1 MNNRVDDF
9 AGLRI
14 SCAAKVAALAD
25 ALRGI
30 PHDLAPCRRAS
41 LVALRE
47 QVYFGWEQPMARARG
62 AQLVFGKYEADGW
75 WSKAAA
81 ALVSSGAA
89 VRGTRQLERDHVE
102 PVSQIVAD
110 LLEVPRSAA
119 ETAALLEERLVT
131 CTVLAEEHRRLGGT
145 ESVGWARYEAA
156 EVRYHLGLAPE
167 APAWDERN
175 GPEDFDAESS
185 GEADQ
190 VRTESSDLLNDA
202 DVARAHSIQNK
213 GKPDASGVAGIDRTG
228 TVDQGSSPGDL
239 EFKSGIDGDL
249 HLVLPAGQ
257 SVDGWKV
264 TVVKANG
271 EREVVPAEWHG
282 AFSYYCTPAAWWF
295 IELFGAAH
303 VEVTGPDGTTAIR
316 HHARLTRPADCP
328 ACARRR

>member
-1 MNNRVDDF
+1 MNNRMDDF
-9 AGLRI
+9 PAFRI

-25 ALRGI
+25 ALQGI
-30 PHDLAPCRRAS
+30 PHALAPCRRAS

-75 WSKAAA
+75 WSEAAA

-89 VRGTRQLERDHVE
+89 VRGTRQLERDDVE
-102 PVSQIVAD
+102 PVSRIVAG

-119 ETAALLEERLVT
+119 ETAALLQERLVT
-131 CTVLAEEHRRLGGT
+131 CTVLAEEHRRLGRIEG
-145 ESVGWARYEAA
+145 VGWARYNAA
-156 EVRYHLGLAPE
+156 EVRYRLGLAPE
-167 APAWDERN
+167 APVRDESN
-175 GPEDFDAESS
+175 GPEDFDAESDE
-185 GEADQ
+185 EADQ
-190 VRTESSDLLNDA
+190 DRTQSRNELDVSDAPRQD
-202 DVARAHSIQNK
+202 SIQNK
-213 GKPDASGVAGIDRTG
+213 EKSDGSEVAGNDRAPTIDERL
-228 TVDQGSSPGDL
+228 SPGDL

-257 SVDGWKV
+257 SVDGWEV

-271 EREVVPAEWHG
+271 GREVVPAEWHG

-303 VEVTGPDGTTAIR
+303 VEVTAPDGTTAIR
-316 HHARLTRPADCP
+316 HHPWLTKPADCP
-328 ACARRR
+328 ACARRQ